1 MDPLWIGALVGVV
14 VGFVLG
20 RLTAPS
26 GERTELPRPMGT
38 QSVRPPATPDQ
49 EVDALLRAGRKI
61 EAIKLVRERT
71 GLGLK
76 AAKDLVEEREQ
87 RLPAR

>member
-1 MDPLWIGALVGVV
+1 MDPLWIGGLVGLAL
-14 VGFVLG
+14 GFVLG
-20 RLTAPS
+20 RITAPS

-38 QSVRPPATPDQ
+38 QARVQLPPDEA
-49 EVDALLRAGRKI
+49 VDALLRAGRKI

-76 AAKDLVEEREQ
+76 EAKDLCDERQ
-87 RLPAR
+87 RRLPGR